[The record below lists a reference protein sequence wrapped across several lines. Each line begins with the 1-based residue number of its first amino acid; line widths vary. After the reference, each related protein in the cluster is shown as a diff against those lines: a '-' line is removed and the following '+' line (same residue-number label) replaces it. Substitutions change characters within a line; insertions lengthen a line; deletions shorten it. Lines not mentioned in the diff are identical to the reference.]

1 MSNILGKVSCIATIV
16 ARTFV
21 AQAADPN
28 TVTIAA
34 VAGVYQGLKY
44 KGSIKNG
51 LKASLATFVVFGT
64 ANAVVNVVTNWELV
78 KKS

>member
-44 KGSIKNG
+44 KGSIKTG

-64 ANAVVNVVTNWELV
+64 ANSVVNVVSNWELV